1 MATARG
7 SQFALLMGEE
17 SAYKTPAT
25 TFTKVPISA
34 IGGNWFSQNLID
46 NPEIRGNR
54 NPAAPV
60 LGNKVVNGN
69 FTVPLHYDAIGWILK
84 HGIGTPVSSGS
95 DPYTHIGKVGFSGA
109 SAGYLHDGLT
119 FEHQFPDITVPEY
132 HSYNGCKV
140 SSLGVSVTP
149 EGVVTFDVNIVG
161 ANAVVDSGA
170 TLDAAPVEYTSSAQ
184 SHFTGSIELLGGSI
198 AYIQSVDFTLDNGL
212 DTSQYVVGGAGAL
225 SELPENMAS
234 LTGNVTALF
243 QSNALL
249 EAAIANTE
257 TSMNLAWTD
266 ATHSLDFDIPEL
278 VLQPSAPTVAGDK
291 GVLITLPFRAYYAN
305 HADATILK
313 YTLVDDVASFAAIA
327 AS

>member
-1 MATARG
+1 
-7 SQFALLMGEE
+7 MGEE
-17 SAYKTPAT
+17 GTYGSPAT
-25 TFTKVPISA
+25 NFTKVPISA

-69 FTVPLHYDAIGWILK
+69 FTCPMHYDAIGWMLK
-84 HGIGTPVSSGS
+84 NSIGTPVTTGS

-109 SAGYLHDGLT
+109 SAGYLQDGMT
-119 FEHQFPDITVPEY
+119 FEHQFPDIAVPEY
-132 HSYNGCKV
+132 HDYLGCKV
-140 SSLGVSVTP
+140 STFAASVTP
-149 EGVVTFDVNIVG
+149 EGVVTFDINIIG
-161 ANAVVDSGA
+161 ADADVDNGVA
-170 TLDAAPVEYTSSAQ
+170 IDASPIEYTSVAQ
-184 SHFTGSIELLGGSI
+184 SHFTGSMELLGGSI

-212 DTSQYVVGGAGAL
+212 DDSQYVVGGAGAL

-234 LTGNVTALF
+234 VTGNVTALF

-257 TSMNLAWTD
+257 TSMKLVWTGVG
-266 ATHSLDFDIPEL
+266 AHAGHSLTFDIPEL
-278 VLQPSAPTVAGDK
+278 VLEPAAPTVSGDK

-313 YTLVDDVASFAAIA
+313 YTLVNDVSSYAAIA